1 MKKLISLL
9 LYTFLL
15 LGLIACQKEQ
25 ETSTLADTFLE
36 ANTGNW
42 RSNGSNDTE
51 ACSSGAQCI
60 GGLFTRFYA
69 EETFLHFTP
78 TAWYF
83 SFPEDNRCRER
94 GDQSHLEIVEN
105 TPTRLEYYYAREGE
119 DGFLEEKTYLV
130 RSGSQITF
138 TFEDYLNGEMD
149 YRSIARYEKSDIDN
163 PCN

>member
-60 GGLFTRFYA
+60 GGLFTRFYP
-69 EETFLHFTP
+69 EETFIHLTP
-78 TAWYF
+78 TAWYI

-94 GDQSHLEIVEN
+94 SDDTHLEVIEN
-105 TPTRLEYYYAREGE
+105 SKRRLEYYYAREGE
-119 DGFLEEKTYLV
+119 DGFLEEKLYLV
-130 RSGSQITF
+130 RTGAQITV
-138 TFEDYLNGEMD
+138 TFEDYINGEMD
-149 YRSIARYEKSDIDN
+149 YRSIARYEKSNIDN